1 MVLCSSIGMLL
12 KNPSESALI
21 HNWCVHSLL
30 HSSSAETPTVKQ
42 PAPFLSPW
50 LHPPILLRPEILLPH
65 CPPSPAGPFP
75 PPLAAPSPVSY
86 SPEAPHP
93 ALLRTPP

>member
-12 KNPSESALI
+12 KNPSGSASG
-21 HNWCVHSLL
+21 HSSYVHWPLR
-30 HSSSAETPTVKQ
+30 SSSAKTGAAEQQVR
-42 PAPFLSPW
+42 SRSSW
-50 LHPPILLRPEILLPH
+50 LHRPISLLPDILLPH
-65 CPPSPAGPFP
+65 SSPLPAGLFP
-75 PPLAAPSPVSY
+75 PPPAAPSPVSY